1 MSAQLYRAISGST
14 TIPGTL
20 YVENFDLLELPEN
33 IVSQISFWAC
43 SCELWCLSVFATQ
56 IDSSVSATVNQDS
69 KLGTKTNPM
78 DNEANGLARANDKGT
93 RAGQDLKIFSWKE
106 SLIAIVCV

>member
-1 MSAQLYRAISGST
+1 
-14 TIPGTL
+14 
-20 YVENFDLLELPEN
+20 
-33 IVSQISFWAC
+33 
-43 SCELWCLSVFATQ
+43 
-56 IDSSVSATVNQDS
+56 
-69 KLGTKTNPM
+69 M